1 MQISKNGRRLIKRGT
16 VSRIVVHLLM
26 IMFVLIMALPLIYVI
41 STAFKP
47 MDELF
52 KFPPEFIVRH
62 PTLNNFFDLFASLNG
77 SEVPFTRYV
86 FNSLFVATG
95 TVFLTVMVSCLGAYG
110 LVKHAPPGAAV
121 ISNIVVASL
130 MFVPQITTIPIFLM
144 VNQLH
149 MQNTYWALI
158 LPKVAV
164 AFNFFLIQQFM
175 GQVPDSF
182 LESARLDGAKESTV
196 FFKIVMPTIRPAWAT
211 LIMYS
216 FISTWNDYFS
226 ALIYT
231 SSDNMKTLPLALQ
244 TIAGGAATT
253 SIGRAGAVAAASFIL
268 VLLPVLIFLLMQK
281 QVMETMA
288 YTGIKS

>member
-1 MQISKNGRRLIKRGT
+1 MQIAKRFFRPPKRGT
-16 VSRIVVHLLM
+16 IGRLFVHLFM
-26 IMFVLIMALPLIYVI
+26 IALVFFMALPLIYVVV
-41 STAFKP
+41 TAFKP
-47 MDELF
+47 LDELF
-52 KFPPEFIVRH
+52 KFPPEFFVKN
-62 PTLNNFFDLFASLNG
+62 PTFNNFYDLFTSLQG
-77 SEVPFTRYV
+77 AEVPFTRYV
-86 FNSLFVATG
+86 FNSLLVTIG
-95 TVFLTVMVSCLGAYG
+95 TVILTVLVSCLGAYG
-110 LVKHAPPGAAV
+110 LVKHAPPGGTL
-121 ISNIVVASL
+121 ISNIIVASL
-130 MFVPQITTIPIFLM
+130 MFVPQITTIPTFLL

-149 MQNTYWALI
+149 LENTYWAMI
-158 LPKVAV
+158 LPKVAI
-164 AFNFFLIQQFM
+164 AFNFFLIQQFI

-182 LESARLDGAKESTV
+182 LESARLDGASEMTL

-244 TIAGGAATT
+244 TIAGGAATV
-253 SIGRAGAVAAASFIL
+253 SIGRAGAVAASAFVLIL
-268 VLLPVLIFLLMQK
+268 PPVLIFLLMQK

>member
-1 MQISKNGRRLIKRGT
+1 MMHISRHLLKKGFYGRIL
-16 VSRIVVHLLM
+16 VHLFM
-26 IMFVLIMALPLIYVI
+26 ILLVLVMALPLIYVVA
-41 STAFKP
+41 TAFKP
-47 MDELF
+47 LDELF
-52 KFPPEFIVRH
+52 KFPPEFIVKN
-62 PTLNNFFDLFASLNG
+62 PTLDNFYDLFTSLEG
-77 SEVPFTRYV
+77 SEVPFTRYL
-86 FNSLFVATG
+86 FNSLLVTVG
-95 TVFLTVMVSCLGAYG
+95 TVILTVLVSCLGAYG
-110 LVKHAPPGAAV
+110 LVKHAPPGAAL
-121 ISNIVVASL
+121 ISNIIVASL
-130 MFVPQITTIPIFLM
+130 MFVPQITTIPTFLL
-144 VNQLH
+144 VNSLH
-149 MQNTYWALI
+149 MENTYWALI

-182 LESARLDGAKESTV
+182 LESARLDGATEPVV
-196 FFKIVMPTIRPAWAT
+196 FFRIVMPTIRPAWAT

-244 TIAGGAATT
+244 TIAGGAATV
-253 SIGRAGAVAAASFIL
+253 SIGRAGAVAASAFVLIL
-268 VLLPVLIFLLMQK
+268 PPVLIFLLMQK

>member
-1 MQISKNGRRLIKRGT
+1 MQIAKRFFRPPKRGT
-16 VSRIVVHLLM
+16 IGRLLVHLFM
-26 IMFVLIMALPLIYVI
+26 IALVFFMALPLIYVVV
-41 STAFKP
+41 TAFKP
-47 MDELF
+47 LDELF
-52 KFPPEFIVRH
+52 KFPPEFFVKN
-62 PTLNNFFDLFASLNG
+62 PTFNNFYDLFTSLQG
-77 SEVPFTRYV
+77 AEVPFTRYV
-86 FNSLFVATG
+86 FNSLLVTIG
-95 TVFLTVMVSCLGAYG
+95 TVILTVLVSCLGAYG
-110 LVKHAPPGAAV
+110 LVKHAPPGGTL
-121 ISNIVVASL
+121 ISNIIVASL
-130 MFVPQITTIPIFLM
+130 MFVPQITTIPTFLL

-149 MQNTYWALI
+149 LENTYWAMI
-158 LPKVAV
+158 LPKVAI
-164 AFNFFLIQQFM
+164 AFNFFLIQQFI

-182 LESARLDGAKESTV
+182 LESARLDGASEMTL

-244 TIAGGAATT
+244 TIAGGAATV
-253 SIGRAGAVAAASFIL
+253 SIGRAGAVAASAFVLIL
-268 VLLPVLIFLLMQK
+268 PPVLIFLLMQK